1 MPDQTMRERVAER
14 VTTAAPEYLREMIR
28 LRDGI
33 KALIT
38 SGNSVPVS
46 TVRAEALRALLDEEA
61 VA

>member
-1 MPDQTMRERVAER
+1 MIVPPRMRETSTPVPVA
-14 VTTAAPEYLREMIR
+14 ASEYLREMIR

-46 TVRAEALRALLDEEA
+46 TVRAEALRALLDGEA
-61 VA
+61 KG

>member
-1 MPDQTMRERVAER
+1 MRETSTPVP
-14 VTTAAPEYLREMIR
+14 VAAPEYLREMIR

-46 TVRAEALRALLDEEA
+46 TVRAEALRALLDGEA
-61 VA
+61 KG

>member
-46 TVRAEALRALLDEEA
+46 TVRASALRALLDGEA
-61 VA
+61 KG

>member
-46 TVRAEALRALLDEEA
+46 TVRAEALRALLDGEA
-61 VA
+61 KG